1 VCNRLRLC
9 LLDVG
14 NIFAFLTYWF
24 YCENWLMFNVTLLL
38 AMNLQLK
45 QQEYKMKIIEY
56 ETWFGDILKLITI
69 ILKLLTVM
77 L

>member
-1 VCNRLRLC
+1 
-9 LLDVG
+9 
-14 NIFAFLTYWF
+14 
-24 YCENWLMFNVTLLL
+24 MFNVTLLL